1 MICSRKQDEMKNTVS
16 FNYEPMIEEKR
27 QKEYVMEIK
36 DVLMKHIKDI
46 DSGLRMQLLE
56 IMESGLQY
64 EKTRG
69 NMKDTVI
76 EKVENLFL
84 GL

>member
-1 MICSRKQDEMKNTVS
+1 MK
-16 FNYEPMIEEKR
+16 Y
-27 QKEYVMEIK
+27 
-36 DVLMKHIKDI
+36 IKDI

-56 IMESGLQY
+56 IMESGIQY

-69 NMKDTVI
+69 DMNQTVI

>member
-1 MICSRKQDEMKNTVS
+1 MK
-16 FNYEPMIEEKR
+16 

-36 DVLMKHIKDI
+36 DVLMKYIKDI

-56 IMESGLQY
+56 IMESGIQY

-69 NMKDTVI
+69 DMKETVI